1 MAGYEVVKVGTAPDG
16 GVDIEDLK
24 RKADD
29 RVACLMLTNPNT
41 LGLFDPNIEQIARI
55 VHDAGATLYYD
66 GANLNAVMGISR
78 PGDMGFDIVHFNL
91 HKSFTQ
97 PHGGGRPGVR
107 ADRGVRPHR
116 AVPDAAA
123 DRPARAGGGGRRRA
137 VRPVVRRAEV
147 DRAAARL
154 PGQLRRL
161 RPLVRV
167 HLLAGRRGPE
177 ARRPRSRC

>member
-16 GVDIEDLK
+16 GVDVEDLR

-29 RVACLMLTNPNT
+29 HVACLMLTNPNT
-41 LGLFDPNIEQIARI
+41 LGLFDPNIEEIARV

-97 PHGGGRPGVR
+97 PHGGGSL
-107 ADRGVRPHR
+107 DRHNFTQVLFDPLISCAYARHR
-116 AVPDAAA
+116 NIDHVI
-123 DRPARAGGGGRRRA
+123 
-137 VRPVVRRAEV
+137 
-147 DRAAARL
+147 
-154 PGQLRRL
+154 
-161 RPLVRV
+161 
-167 HLLAGRRGPE
+167 
-177 ARRPRSRC
+177 C